1 MTDFNITTF
10 LGIDNTSDPV
20 QLQLQKNGI
29 YLRELLN
36 IDIDDEGMIHRKKGY
51 GESPV
56 VAGSAI
62 HSFWSDGKTALFVD
76 GTTFKRLNKD
86 LTATTLISGVNPN
99 DRMSYVSVN
108 GTVYFGNNSIVG
120 FVFEG
125 LSYPFPE
132 PRQTYKTRMVGG
144 QILEYYNG
152 RLYAANGANLFYSDA
167 TLLGQMDRRK
177 NAKALPGRIT
187 MVRAVAD
194 GMYVSADDK
203 TYFIG
208 GDDPSQF
215 KLVKVLDLGAIEGS
229 AVTVDGDDIGRG
241 ASGKAV
247 YWMTSCG
254 PYKGFPGGVAIERQE
269 GRFKI
274 DDSID
279 AGVAVLKTENGY
291 QQYVFIYQ
299 LQAGQGDIS
308 GGFTIPKPA
317 IEGG

>member
-1 MTDFNITTF
+1 
-10 LGIDNTSDPV
+10 
-20 QLQLQKNGI
+20 
-29 YLRELLN
+29 
-36 IDIDDEGMIHRKKGY
+36 
-51 GESPV
+51 
-56 VAGSAI
+56 
-62 HSFWSDGKTALFVD
+62 
-76 GTTFKRLNKD
+76 
-86 LTATTLISGVNPN
+86 
-99 DRMSYVSVN
+99 
-108 GTVYFGNNSIVG
+108 
-120 FVFEG
+120 
-125 LSYPFPE
+125 
-132 PRQTYKTRMVGG
+132 
-144 QILEYYNG
+144 
-152 RLYAANGANLFYSDA
+152 
-167 TLLGQMDRRK
+167 
-177 NAKALPGRIT
+177 